1 ATLTFISLDSFE
13 QLLGSGGWRLPIQM
27 PIVFPE
33 VFELHQVSV
42 AIGQS
47 HVDRARHFFAWCDVA
62 WSAGSAPAAMPGDG
76 ASSHVIYRRVHWLA
90 CVKVGVGPVCL
101 FRPHVNPILV
111 EENRSQRR
119 FLNGRLAGE
128 KLLLPGIAKLGEF
141 PVRIKVA
148 VVSVAAAEHGFL
160 VRSPPHPRAVGI
172 TLLVAAGGRRV
183 VH

>member
-1 ATLTFISLDSFE
+1 
-13 QLLGSGGWRLPIQM
+13 M
-27 PIVFPE
+27 PTVFPE
-33 VFELHQVSV
+33 LFELHQFSVS
-42 AIGQS
+42 ICQT
-47 HVDRARHFFAWCDVA
+47 HVDRARHFCAWRDVA
-62 WSAGSAPAAMPGDG
+62 WSAGSASAAMSGDG
-76 ASSHVIYRRVHWLA
+76 ASSHVIYRHVQWLA
-90 CVKVGVGPVCL
+90 RVKVGVGPVRL

-128 KLLLPGIAKLGEF
+128 ELLLPGIARLGEF

-172 TLLVAAGGRRV
+172 TLLIAAGRRWSVHGRRRALSPW
-183 VH
+183 HIRSKFP

>member
-1 ATLTFISLDSFE
+1 MPLDS
-13 QLLGSGGWRLPIQM
+13 
-27 PIVFPE
+27 
-33 VFELHQVSV
+33 
-42 AIGQS
+42 ATS
-47 HVDRARHFFAWCDVA
+47 HVMYRHVQ
-62 WSAGSAPAAMPGDG
+62 
-76 ASSHVIYRRVHWLA
+76 WLA
-90 CVKVGVGPVCL
+90 WLKVRVGPVRL

-128 KLLLPGIAKLGEF
+128 KMLLPGIARLGEF

-172 TLLVAAGGRRV
+172 TLLVAAGGRWV
-183 VH
+183 VHARGRANQNPFHLGIFI

>member
-1 ATLTFISLDSFE
+1 MSI
-13 QLLGSGGWRLPIQM
+13 R
-27 PIVFPE
+27 
-33 VFELHQVSV
+33 
-42 AIGQS
+42 QS
-47 HVDRARHFFAWCDVA
+47 HVDRARHFFPECDVA
-62 WSAGSAPAAMPGDG
+62 WSAGSASAAMSRNG
-76 ASSHVIYRRVHWLA
+76 ASSHVIYRHVQWLA
-90 CVKVGVGPVCL
+90 HVKVVVGPVGL

-128 KLLLPGIAKLGEF
+128 QLLLPGIARLGEF

-172 TLLVAAGGRRV
+172 TLLIAAGRRWWEYGRRGANQYRFHLGIFV
-183 VH
+183 QGSHP